1 MGNQFGMLKS
11 KSNNNFI
18 KYKYVTLMIAF
29 LGIMIPIKVT
39 SMSTSAVRTIA
50 SLSEPKSNIIKMEN
64 TDGSTKAFSKA
75 ETSEILAYFTHP
87 LDPKNHLQVSEYK
100 NCARVEK
107 SMEEFLEKKLE
118 LPIISQSLSLSE
130 NPVLSASQK
139 ETLKQTPLCEPFFF
153 FFKIIAMQLNGW
165 KLVERASTSE

>member
-1 MGNQFGMLKS
+1 MANQFGMFK
-11 KSNNNFI
+11 NNDYFKFRGLI
-18 KYKYVTLMIAF
+18 YLITFFCIL
-29 LGIMIPIKVT
+29 IPIKVT

-50 SLSEPKSNIIKMEN
+50 SLSEPKANIIKMEN
-64 TDGSTKAFSKA
+64 ADGSTKAFSKA

-87 LDPKNHLQVSEYK
+87 LDPKNQLQVSEYK

-118 LPIISQSLSLSE
+118 LPIISQSLNLSE

-139 ETLKQTPLCEPFFF
+139 ETLKQTPLCEPFLLDL
-153 FFKIIAMQLNGW
+153 KIIAMQLNGW
-165 KLVERASTSE
+165 KLVERTSTSE